1 MTEVIYSPCTGQI
14 KDISACS
21 DEAFAAGYMGDGMLV
36 VPQENLVSAPVDG
49 VIEKIFQTNHAFTI
63 KSRSGVE
70 ILVHIGVDTIQL
82 NGSPFVRLAQEG
94 SHVTAGTP
102 IIRSDMKA
110 IRRKGLDPSV
120 LVVAMDVDQVSQKT
134 TLSDCRQGGT
144 PLFQVCGE

>member
-1 MTEVIYSPCTGQI
+1 
-14 KDISACS
+14 
-21 DEAFAAGYMGDGMLV
+21 MLV

-94 SHVTAGTP
+94 SHVT
-102 IIRSDMKA
+102 RSDMKA

-120 LVVAMDVDQVSQKT
+120 LVVAMDIDRVSQKT
-134 TLSDCRQGGT
+134 TLCDCRQGGT

>member
-1 MTEVIYSPCTGQI
+1 
-14 KDISACS
+14 
-21 DEAFAAGYMGDGMLV
+21 MLV

-102 IIRSDMKA
+102 IIR
-110 IRRKGLDPSV
+110 
-120 LVVAMDVDQVSQKT
+120 
-134 TLSDCRQGGT
+134 T
-144 PLFQVCGE
+144 PRFWWWLWI